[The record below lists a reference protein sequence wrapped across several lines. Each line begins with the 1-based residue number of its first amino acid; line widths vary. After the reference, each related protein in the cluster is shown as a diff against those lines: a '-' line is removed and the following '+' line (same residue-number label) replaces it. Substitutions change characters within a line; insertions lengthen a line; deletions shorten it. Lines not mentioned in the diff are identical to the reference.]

1 MTMGNG
7 NGIVYCYADAD
18 AGRLKWFWECS
29 AHAYVKLGERHSKCN
44 KLYGILSGRTT
55 KQSCVVHILHSIL
68 SSSCLNSLFSL

>member
-29 AHAYVKLGERHSKCN
+29 AHAYVKLGERHSKCD
-44 KLYGILSGRTT
+44 KLYGIL
-55 KQSCVVHILHSIL
+55 
-68 SSSCLNSLFSL
+68 N